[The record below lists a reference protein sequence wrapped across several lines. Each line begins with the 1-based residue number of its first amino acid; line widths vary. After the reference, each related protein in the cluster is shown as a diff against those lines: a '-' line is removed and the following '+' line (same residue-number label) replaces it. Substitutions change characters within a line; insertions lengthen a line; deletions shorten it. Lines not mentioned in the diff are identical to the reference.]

1 MVTVDLNC
9 DLGESFGNYTLGMDA
24 EVIPV
29 VSSVNIACG
38 FHAADPL
45 VMADTVALAHKAGAG
60 IGAHPGFPDLMG
72 FGRRNMAVTPAEAEA
87 YVLYQLG
94 ALQAFCI
101 ASGTRLRHIKPHG
114 ALYNMAAV
122 DKSLAEAICRA
133 AARFDD
139 SIAVLGLSGSELPE
153 AARRQGLRAVSEVFA
168 DRVYEDDGT
177 LRSRKY
183 PDSMITNEDEAVRRV
198 LRMVTE
204 GRVRSVNGKD
214 VSITADS
221 VCVHGDNAQA
231 LAFVRKI
238 REALEGAGV
247 RVAAF

>member
-9 DLGESFGNYTLGMDA
+9 DLGESFGNYTLGMDEA
-24 EVIPV
+24 VIPF

-45 VMADTVALAHKAGAG
+45 VMADTVALAHTAGAE

-72 FGRRNMAVTPAEAEA
+72 FGRRNMAVSPAEAEA

-122 DKSLAEAICRA
+122 DKPLAESICRA

-139 SIAVLGLSGSELPE
+139 SITVLGLSGSELLE
-153 AARRQGLRAVSEVFA
+153 AARRQGLRAASEVFA
-168 DRVYEDDGT
+168 DRAYEDDGT

-183 PDSMITNEDEAVRRV
+183 PDSMITCEDEAVRRV
-198 LRMVTE
+198 IRMVTG
-204 GRVRSVNGKD
+204 GRVQSVSGKD
-214 VSITADS
+214 IPITADS

-238 REALEGAGV
+238 RGALESAGV
-247 RVAAF
+247 RIAAF